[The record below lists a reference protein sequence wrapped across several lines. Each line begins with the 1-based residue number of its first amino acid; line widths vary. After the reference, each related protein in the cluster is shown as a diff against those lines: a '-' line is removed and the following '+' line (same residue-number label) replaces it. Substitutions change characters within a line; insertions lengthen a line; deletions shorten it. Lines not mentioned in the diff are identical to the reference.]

1 MWKCGS
7 GEEQG
12 ERSRVQWHTAKHLV
26 CSKQLLADFCFPF
39 STNKTA
45 IFSASF
51 FHFFFL
57 FLFLYFFL
65 FIFLPTTKG
74 SIWKKLEKMPAH
86 SGLSVPLFCSSVGN
100 YNQQV
105 CLSMS
110 ELVRSR
116 VAVAYVCAKKKNC
129 SKSNKYICRL
139 RGWFFISVRA
149 DFFPQFFSFFHDPS
163 HLFRHSAVNWMQWYI
178 HTYIHINI
186 VWRKYISTS
195 RRRPQ
200 LEQRQLQRQQ

>member
-12 ERSRVQWHTAKHLV
+12 ERSRVQWHTAKHLL

-116 VAVAYVCAKKKNC
+116 VAVAYVCAKKKIVAKATNIYAG
-129 SKSNKYICRL
+129 S
-139 RGWFFISVRA
+139 GV
-149 DFFPQFFSFFHDPS
+149 DFLFRSALIFFHS
-163 HLFRHSAVNWMQWYI
+163 FSLFFTTRLICLDIQQSTECNGTYI
-178 HTYIHINI
+178 HTYI
-186 VWRKYISTS
+186 
-195 RRRPQ
+195 
-200 LEQRQLQRQQ
+200 